1 MTKPVT
7 FAATGD
13 SFITRLLHKDE
24 AFEEVAALLHRADV
38 RLANL
43 ETTVHDS
50 KGYPSAQSGGTWAM
64 SPPAVLQAMKEYG
77 FNMIGWANNHT
88 LDYLYGGLE
97 ATEQHLNEYGFVHA
111 GAGKNLAEAGA
122 PRYLECDSA
131 RVALIA
137 ATSTFHPWWA
147 AGEQRRDSIGRPGIN
162 PMRYIMT
169 HYLSKEKL
177 EQLKAIAD
185 SVDINAFSKVL
196 IEEGFMNSPGQDVF
210 LFGNSLFKM
219 GEQEGTKTEPH
230 PRDMQRIIKTIEEA
244 KRRADYVLISIHAHE
259 MKGEQK
265 EAPAEFLETFARACI
280 DAGAHAVVGH
290 GPHLLRGIEIY
301 KNRPIF
307 YSLGDFI
314 FQTEAVTSQPADF
327 YEQYGL
333 THEHNVADA
342 LEAMSANYTR
352 GLCVHREVWEAV
364 VPIWKMQDGELLEI
378 ELHPIEL
385 GYDLPIHR
393 MGWPRKS
400 TSSAIVER
408 MQALSEPYGTKI
420 DVEGSMGRIRIKK
433 ESGSAK
439 WSDGQNG

>member
-1 MTKPVT
+1 MTKPLL

-13 SFITRLLHKDE
+13 SFITRVLPYKDQAFQEVSRLLHQ
-24 AFEEVAALLHRADV
+24 ADV
-38 RLANL
+38 RIANL
-43 ETTVHDS
+43 ETTVHEQE
-50 KGYPSAQSGGTWAM
+50 GYPSAQSGGTWAM
-64 SPPAVLQAMKEYG
+64 SPPAVLQVMKEYG

-97 ATEQHLNEYGFVHA
+97 ATERYLNQYGFVHA

-122 PRYLECDSA
+122 PRYLECEQA

-147 AGEQRRDSIGRPGIN
+147 AGDQRPDCIGRPGIN

-169 HYLSKEKL
+169 HHVTKEKMDA
-177 EQLKAIAD
+177 LKKIAD
-185 SVDINAFSKVL
+185 SIDINAFSKVL
-196 IEEGFMNSPGQDVF
+196 IEEGFMNSPGDDIF
-210 LFGNSLFKM
+210 LFGTSRFR
-219 GEQEGTKTEPH
+219 EAERDYTTTEPH
-230 PRDMQRIIKTIEEA
+230 PRDLRRIIQTIEEA
-244 KRRADYVLISIHAHE
+244 KRRADYVIISIHAHE
-259 MKGEQK
+259 MKGEEK
-265 EAPAEFLETFARACI
+265 EDPADFLPVFAKACI

-327 YEQYGL
+327 YEHYGL
-333 THEHNVADA
+333 DHRHNVADA

-364 VPIWKMQDGELLEI
+364 IPIWKMQDGELLEI

-385 GYDLPIHR
+385 GYELPVHR
-393 MGWPRKS
+393 MGWPKLSKEPRILEKL
-400 TSSAIVER
+400 
-408 MQALSEPYGTKI
+408 QALSEPFGTRMEIERGIGK
-420 DVEGSMGRIRIKK
+420 IRIPCNQK
-433 ESGSAK
+433 
-439 WSDGQNG
+439 

>member
-1 MTKPVT
+1 MTRPVT

-13 SFITRLLHKDE
+13 SFITRLPYKDE
-24 AFEEVAALLHRADV
+24 AFAEVAALLHQADV
-38 RLANL
+38 RIANL
-43 ETTVHDS
+43 ETTVHDQ

-64 SPPAVLQAMKEYG
+64 SPPSVLQAMKEYG

-97 ATEQHLNEYGFVHA
+97 ATQQHLSDYGFVHA

-122 PRYLECDSA
+122 PRYLECKNA
-131 RVALIA
+131 RIALIA

-162 PMRYIMT
+162 PMRYVMT
-169 HYLSKEKL
+169 HELTEEKL
-177 EQLKAIAD
+177 SQLKAIAD
-185 SVDINAFSKVL
+185 SIDINAFSKVL
-196 IEEGFMNSPGQDVF
+196 IEEGFMNAPGRDLY
-210 LFGNSLFKM
+210 LFGTSLFR
-219 GEQEGTKTEPH
+219 EGKENRTRTEPH
-230 PRDMQRIIKTIEEA
+230 PRDLRRIIGTIEEA
-244 KRRADYVLISIHAHE
+244 RRMSDYVIISIHAHE
-259 MKGEQK
+259 MKGERK
-265 EAPAEFLETFARACI
+265 EAPAEFLEIFARACI

-301 KNRPIF
+301 QNRPIF

-314 FQTEAVTSQPADF
+314 FQTETVTSQPADF

-333 THEHNVADA
+333 SHDHNVADA

-352 GLCVHREVWEAV
+352 GLCVHREVWESV

-385 GYDLPIHR
+385 GFGMPIHR
-393 MGWPRKS
+393 MGWPKLS
-400 TSSAIVER
+400 GSSAVIENLK
-408 MQALSEPYGTKI
+408 AWSEPYGTQI
-420 DVEGSMGRIRIKK
+420 EWDGRIGRIRMKR
-433 ESGSAK
+433 G
-439 WSDGQNG
+439 